1 MHLRGAA
8 HRAGCMHAR
17 DTDRHGAFFRSG
29 ESNVLSQRSA
39 TMEGVCV
46 SAFIDPSVMAV
57 QNPARKRI
65 AQQNVHYSTTSL
77 DCRPDTLPTRHS
89 TACAPAGQPCGCPAR
104 SRGTRRRQHDAF
116 LAARSELR
124 LRARQHDRVQRASSR
139 SADLPAA
146 APRQLGARGDSAAR
160 PIAIELGDENAP
172 LHSGPDRQSLFH
184 SERRTHSRDEGL
196 GLLRDTEHSG
206 GEVLGT
212 STEQFPSPPDPF
224 P

>member
-1 MHLRGAA
+1 
-8 HRAGCMHAR
+8 
-17 DTDRHGAFFRSG
+17 
-29 ESNVLSQRSA
+29 
-39 TMEGVCV
+39 
-46 SAFIDPSVMAV
+46 
-57 QNPARKRI
+57 
-65 AQQNVHYSTTSL
+65 
-77 DCRPDTLPTRHS
+77 
-89 TACAPAGQPCGCPAR
+89 
-104 SRGTRRRQHDAF
+104 
-116 LAARSELR
+116 
-124 LRARQHDRVQRASSR
+124 VQRASSR